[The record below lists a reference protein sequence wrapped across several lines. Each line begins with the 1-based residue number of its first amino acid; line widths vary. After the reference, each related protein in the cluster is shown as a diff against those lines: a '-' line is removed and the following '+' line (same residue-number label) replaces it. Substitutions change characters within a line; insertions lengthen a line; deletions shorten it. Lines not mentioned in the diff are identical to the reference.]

1 MTCWSCRGNSARS
14 RVPQGASP
22 CPPPRR
28 ATVPTWGRT
37 AAAASRRPWLRR
49 PRAAAQ
55 GNAGGSAPPR
65 ARRSHSG
72 RPGAAIGPARHVG
85 SPPRPSLPGARNP
98 SPAAAAP
105 EPRPSPGARGPT
117 VAPQQEI
124 LEPALGAPAPRS
136 HAGHLPGRDTF
147 RCLLFCRA
155 IGRGEF
161 PMIRDVSGE
170 ISKCTHC
177 KQICTPHPWARLSFP
192 FSQFQR

>member
-1 MTCWSCRGNSARS
+1 MSSPAAGDGPYLGPDGGGGVAA
-14 RVPQGASP
+14 PMASP
-22 CPPPRR
+22 ASGGSAGKRRRLSAAPSPPLSQRPPRR
-28 ATVPTWGRT
+28 GHWAG
-37 AAAASRRPWLRR
+37 ASRG
-49 PRAAAQ
+49 Q
-55 GNAGGSAPPR
+55 
-65 ARRSHSG
+65 
-72 RPGAAIGPARHVG
+72 
-85 SPPRPSLPGARNP
+85 PPRPSLPGARNP